1 MSRKIYYIKLFSNL
15 YKKFI
20 ETLIL
25 KKNNNNNMYL
35 LAKPINFYNLT
46 FSLLNNS
53 LTQFKVLNDICVID
67 YPEKIDRFE
76 LSYNV
81 LSVKYNFR
89 VFIKS
94 YTSAY
99 IPSISSLFNS
109 ANWIERECW
118 DMFGVFFT
126 NHPDLRRILTDYGF
140 DGFPLRKDFPLTGYI
155 EIRYDDEKA
164 NIVYEPLELSQEYR
178 LFNFTSPWEK
188 IK

>member
-25 KKNNNNNMYL
+25 KKNDNGSMYL
-35 LAKPINFYNLT
+35 LTKPINFYNLT

-67 YPEKIDRFE
+67 YPEKTDRFE

-99 IPSISSLFNS
+99 VPSLSSLFNS

-126 NHPDLRRILTDYGF
+126 NHPDLRRILNM
-140 DGFPLRKDFPLTGYI
+140 
-155 EIRYDDEKA
+155 DDLGVHPMLKQ
-164 NIVYEPLELSQEYR
+164 YPLEDPNRVDKKDEYFGR
-178 LFNFTSPWEK
+178 
-188 IK
+188 

>member
-1 MSRKIYYIKLFSNL
+1 M

-25 KKNNNNNMYL
+25 KKNDNNNMYL

-67 YPEKIDRFE
+67 YPEKTDRFE
-76 LSYNV
+76 LSYNF

-99 IPSISSLFNS
+99 VPSLSFLFNS
-109 ANWIERECW
+109 AN
-118 DMFGVFFT
+118 
-126 NHPDLRRILTDYGF
+126 
-140 DGFPLRKDFPLTGYI
+140 
-155 EIRYDDEKA
+155 
-164 NIVYEPLELSQEYR
+164 
-178 LFNFTSPWEK
+178 
-188 IK
+188 

>member
-1 MSRKIYYIKLFSNL
+1 MSRKIYYIKLFSHL

-25 KKNNNNNMYL
+25 KKNDNGSMYL
-35 LAKPINFYNLT
+35 LTKSINFYNLT

-67 YPEKIDRFE
+67 YPEKTDRFE

-99 IPSISSLFNS
+99 VPSLSSLFNS
-109 ANWIERECW
+109 AN
-118 DMFGVFFT
+118 
-126 NHPDLRRILTDYGF
+126 
-140 DGFPLRKDFPLTGYI
+140 
-155 EIRYDDEKA
+155 
-164 NIVYEPLELSQEYR
+164 
-178 LFNFTSPWEK
+178 
-188 IK
+188 

>member
-20 ETLIL
+20 EALIL
-25 KKNNNNNMYL
+25 KKNENNSMYL

-53 LTQFKVLNDICVID
+53 LTQFKVLNDLCVID
-67 YPEKIDRFE
+67 YPEKTDRFE

-94 YTSAY
+94 LQKITS
-99 IPSISSLFNS
+99 S
-109 ANWIERECW
+109 
-118 DMFGVFFT
+118 
-126 NHPDLRRILTDYGF
+126 
-140 DGFPLRKDFPLTGYI
+140 
-155 EIRYDDEKA
+155 
-164 NIVYEPLELSQEYR
+164 
-178 LFNFTSPWEK
+178 
-188 IK
+188 